1 MKKFFLII
9 SLILGA
15 MLSAENNTIAVPAP
29 KSVNLGAENGWI
41 PLFIQGVIT
50 SNLQQYSGMKVIDR
64 QNADMVKAEQKL
76 SERAEFDEK
85 NAIALGKMTSARLIV
100 TGSITGKG
108 AGCALLFS
116 ITDAETG
123 ETKATA
129 TVPNCLFSALEN
141 GEAANRISYDLMTGY
156 GIALSAD
163 VKNKLTQKADVLTAE
178 TSAQASV
185 AKGIIAEQGG
195 LNIEALTY
203 YIQARKNDKKFSEAA
218 RRAASM
224 TTVVVGGNFGAYAK
238 NLIKLRNDWDNLLR
252 ETAKLMASSEPT
264 FALKYYSDITP
275 GAIDYNK
282 GIMAIGISAPYLYQD
297 NFVDWYDENQKIE
310 EELLS
315 ALHKIP
321 ESKDWGEKINNF
333 PWSYADDTGGNN
345 WMQRQ
350 NVFRKFIFDVSLH
363 DANKNAIAKKRIRF
377 DVSSFF
383 PERKKFLI
391 ENSLENDEELG
402 EIIFPASVNDADTD
416 SLFISIGS
424 ADANGK
430 NVSIIP
436 LPADVLSPAKA
447 LKAVKNEEFKGT
459 LKIGC
464 APAFFHINR
473 MYGDSIKYGYENE
486 FFLEIKNIKKATLD
500 LSEMI
505 SLRDIPDNCN
515 IHYFEI
521 ENLILPETIFYIG
534 SESLGRCNELKTLTV
549 PKSLRIIGDDAF
561 TDYSWLR
568 IIHYAGTK
576 DDWKKITIGKRNRAL
591 DRVKIKYNYQKD
603 DAGRKK
609 RL

>member
-1 MKKFFLII
+1 MKKFFLICT
-9 SLILGA
+9 LVFGA
-15 MLSAENNTIAVPAP
+15 ALYAENNTIAVPAP
-29 KSVNLGAENGWI
+29 KSVNLSAENGWI

-85 NAIALGKMTSARLIV
+85 NAIALGKMTNARLIV

-163 VKNKLTQKADVLTAE
+163 VKNKLTQKADVMTAE

-252 ETAKLMASSEPT
+252 ETAKLMASNEPT
-264 FALKYYSDITP
+264 FAVKYYSDITP

-315 ALHKIP
+315 ALRKIP

-350 NVFRKFIFDVSLH
+350 NVFRKYVFDVSLH
-363 DANKNAIAKKRIRF
+363 DANKKVIAKKRIRF

-402 EIIFPASVNDADTD
+402 EIIFPVSVNDADTD
-416 SLFISIGS
+416 SLFISIAS
-424 ADANGK
+424 AGANGK
-430 NVSIIP
+430 DVSIIP

-576 DDWKKITIGKRNRAL
+576 DDWKKITIGKQNRAL
-591 DRVKIKYNYQKD
+591 DRVKIKYNY
-603 DAGRKK
+603 KK
-609 RL
+609 NN